1 MTALAT
7 TAASASVL
15 CADVAELMTIPLAPL
30 SETELLDLLRLAEQ
44 ARRQLEHLDHLLIAE
59 VEARNVPARYVLR
72 GTSYFL
78 AGLLNLSP
86 AESSQRTRRARE
98 LAPRLALTGD
108 RLEPRL
114 PATAAARADGAIT
127 AQHADVI
134 AHAIDKVRSSLSVTE
149 TSDAEFFLVEQA
161 RLFDA
166 KVLSGIARRLV
177 DTLCPDGRLA
187 DEREQQRRRRLTCLP
202 NGDGMYRI
210 NGDLDSETAA
220 LALTVLHSL
229 GAPKPTDAG
238 GPDERN
244 AGQRLHD
251 AFRSVLKLALR
262 SGELPTSGGVPA
274 TVLITMTAE
283 QFESGTGLA
292 TTGFDQQLRV
302 DQALRLAGEASI
314 AWVVHGSSGAVLR
327 YGRTRRLATASQTLA
342 LIARDQG
349 CTFPGCTDPPEWTEK
364 HHITPWAQGGSTD
377 LDNLCLLCDFHHDRF
392 EKQGWRITMLEG
404 VPWFVPPAW
413 LDAEQTPRRNVR
425 LSRQ

>member
-1 MTALAT
+1 MAT
-7 TAASASVL
+7 TPVASAAAL
-15 CADVAELMTIPLAPL
+15 CADVTGLMAIPLSPL
-30 SETELLDLLRLAEQ
+30 GETELLDLLRLAEQ
-44 ARRQLEHLDHLLIAE
+44 ARRQLEHLDQLLIAE

-78 AGLLNLSP
+78 AGLLDLSP
-86 AESSQRTRRARE
+86 AESALRTRRARE
-98 LAPRLALTGD
+98 LAPRVSLTGD

-114 PATAAARADGAIT
+114 PAAAAARADGAIT

-134 AHAIDKVRSSLSVTE
+134 AGAIDKVRGSLGVAE
-149 TSDAEFFLVEQA
+149 VSDAECFLVEQA
-161 RLFDA
+161 RHFDA
-166 KVLSGIARRLV
+166 KLLSGIARRLI

-187 DEREQQRRRRLTCLP
+187 DEREQQRRRRLTCVAS
-202 NGDGMYRI
+202 GDGMYRI

-220 LALTVLHSL
+220 LALSVLHSL
-229 GAPKPTDAG
+229 AAPRPTDAG

-262 SGELPTSGGVPA
+262 SGELPASGGVPA

-283 QFESGTGLA
+283 QFESGTGLV
-292 TTGFDQQLRV
+292 TSSFGQPLRV

-314 AWVVHGSSGAVLR
+314 AWVVHNSRGGILN
-327 YGRTRRLATASQTLA
+327 YGTTRRVATDKQTLA

-349 CTFPGCTDPPEWTEK
+349 CAFPGCTDPPEWTEK
-364 HHITPWAQGGSTD
+364 HHITPWARGGPTD

-392 EKQGWRITMLEG
+392 DKQGWSITMIDD

-413 LDAEQTPRRNVR
+413 LDAEQKPRRNIR
-425 LSRQ
+425 ATRR